1 MDNGG
6 EFVNDEVNKYTKGK
20 FLLRTTPPHTP
31 ESNATSERF
40 NRVLGE
46 RTRAML
52 KDKQL
57 PLFLWPEAMKTITYL
72 SNRTT
77 TVAVGNKILTPFEIL
92 NDIKP
97 DIAHLRV
104 FGCKAFAYNFD
115 IARKKLD
122 DKAKPGVLVGYNLT
136 SSAYRIYLPQHG
148 KVIKS
153 GHVVFHERS
162 QNGWGELLQPALDSD
177 WDLGLD
183 ENGNSQHSTDDGGHP
198 LIPDPT
204 SIEFQAQVQTLL
216 DDACVKTTPPLVTE
230 DVPIST
236 RGIKR
241 DYKTMHNGTLIA
253 GGERAYSVR
262 ETILHALKDAKDLE
276 EPNNFGEAH
285 GSKQREEWQQAI
297 NSELLSIS
305 SNNVWHP
312 ETPPEGVKL
321 LSTKWIFKMK
331 RGEHGQII
339 KFKARLCVRGFE
351 QEQGIDFEE
360 VFSPARRHNSL
371 RTLLS

>member
-1 MDNGG
+1 M
-6 EFVNDEVNKYTKGK
+6 
-20 FLLRTTPPHTP
+20 
-31 ESNATSERF
+31 
-40 NRVLGE
+40 
-46 RTRAML
+46 
-52 KDKQL
+52 
-57 PLFLWPEAMKTITYL
+57 
-72 SNRTT
+72 
-77 TVAVGNKILTPFEIL
+77 
-92 NDIKP
+92 
-97 DIAHLRV
+97 
-104 FGCKAFAYNFD
+104 
-115 IARKKLD
+115 
-122 DKAKPGVLVGYNLT
+122 
-136 SSAYRIYLPQHG
+136 
-148 KVIKS
+148 
-153 GHVVFHERS
+153 
-162 QNGWGELLQPALDSD
+162 
-177 WDLGLD
+177 D

-216 DDACVKTTPPLVTE
+216 DDACAETTPPPVTE
-230 DVPIST
+230 DVPIFT

-241 DYKTMHNGTLIA
+241 DYKAMHNGTLRA
-253 GGERAYSVR
+253 GGERVYSVR

-312 ETPPEGVKL
+312 ETPPEGVKP
-321 LSTKWIFKMK
+321 LSTKWIFKIK

-360 VFSPARRHNSL
+360 VFSPVMRYNSL
-371 RTLLS
+371 RTLLSLAADIYRKYINDLKLQIHDYEIKQMDVTTAFLHGELEEDVYIWAPEETEYEPGTVLKLDRSLYGLKQAPRVFNTSLNKHLVERMGFKQLKTDPCVYLKETASGPIYLAVYVDDLLIVGKDIGEVNIVKLDLNKNSKWMTGVMLSTF

>member
-122 DKAKPGVLVGYNLT
+122 DKAKPGVLQGYDLT
-136 SSAYRIYLPQHG
+136 SSAYRIHLSQQG

-153 GHVVFHERS
+153 GSSRVATLSSMREVRTAGAS
-162 QNGWGELLQPALDSD
+162 CYSRPWTAIGTSD
-177 WDLGLD
+177 WMRMGTV
-183 ENGNSQHSTDDGGHP
+183 NT
-198 LIPDPT
+198 I
-204 SIEFQAQVQTLL
+204 QTM
-216 DDACVKTTPPLVTE
+216 VVT
-230 DVPIST
+230 
-236 RGIKR
+236 
-241 DYKTMHNGTLIA
+241 L
-253 GGERAYSVR
+253 
-262 ETILHALKDAKDLE
+262 
-276 EPNNFGEAH
+276 
-285 GSKQREEWQQAI
+285 
-297 NSELLSIS
+297 
-305 SNNVWHP
+305 
-312 ETPPEGVKL
+312 
-321 LSTKWIFKMK
+321 
-331 RGEHGQII
+331 
-339 KFKARLCVRGFE
+339 
-351 QEQGIDFEE
+351 
-360 VFSPARRHNSL
+360 
-371 RTLLS
+371 